1 MRKSWRVYLQHFI
14 YDNLNPPIWI
24 RPLNNYR
31 QLNATPNCEWEPC
44 NDRAQVPN
52 WNLARRKE
60 ILPDRRPRISPA
72 RPAARMIGGA
82 GRGRRRASAPASLPT
97 STSARRTEHSVS
109 CWYCDCKIYGFYD
122 TLFGLGSKYA
132 RFMRGWFS
140 IGVCFSLIALV
151 GISLVSCCLIIVPN
165 VLYIIYKSWKCSF
178 VSRIPWCHQLLLLNV
193 IINMIYNA
201 YTSLYMPPL
210 VVLVLG
216 SWWMDV
222 LLLQTEAMLIFYMH
236 FPKYML
242 AS

>member
-1 MRKSWRVYLQHFI
+1 MRCTYICFQ
-14 YDNLNPPIWI
+14 NLVAFQQWYQ
-24 RPLNNYR
+24 NN
-31 QLNATPNCEWEPC
+31 C
-44 NDRAQVPN
+44 
-52 WNLARRKE
+52 
-60 ILPDRRPRISPA
+60 
-72 RPAARMIGGA
+72 
-82 GRGRRRASAPASLPT
+82 SAVSLPL
-97 STSARRTEHSVS
+97 SECRSKHCFQSCTELPS
-109 CWYCDCKIYGFYD
+109 IFR
-122 TLFGLGSKYA
+122 